1 MGMVNKERQRKHIL
15 QGIFF
20 PFILIA
26 LLGLTACETMV
37 LNQPPNQSNS
47 YPSDPGFPQ
56 SMAEDF
62 ILNSTVN
69 ITRFTIWGV
78 YAGNGIPTPLTDNFS
93 VIIHADSAGL
103 PGTPISTQNNVPFF
117 SQPTGGT
124 VGGLPEYVFYITLS
138 TPVTLTPG
146 RYWVEIYNDTTADAA
161 NIFAWETGTLDPING
176 ISNCAFSSI
185 VPGNNWSAPAAGPI
199 NLAIEIWAIPINVQ
213 AVPTMSGWGIMI
225 FAVLVGSGTVCY
237 IRKQKRTKS

>member
-1 MGMVNKERQRKHIL
+1 MVKIERHRTHFV

-20 PFILIA
+20 PLFLIM
-26 LLGLTACETMV
+26 LLGLTACETRI

-62 ILNSTVN
+62 VLNSTVT
-69 ITRFTIWGV
+69 ITRLTVWGI
-78 YAGNGIPTPLTDNFS
+78 YLGAGTPTPSTDNFT
-93 VIIHADSAGL
+93 VIFHADSSGL
-103 PGTPISTQNNVPFF
+103 PGAPISVQNNVPIF
-117 SQPTGGT
+117 SLATGQT
-124 VGGLPEYVFYITLS
+124 VGTSAEYIFFLTLA

-146 RYWVEIYNDTTADAA
+146 KYWVEIYNDTTADTE
-161 NIFAWETGTLDPING
+161 NIFAWETGTLDPIFG

-199 NLAIEIWAIPINVQ
+199 DLAIEIWAKQAIVQ
-213 AVPTMSGWGIMI
+213 AVPTMNKWGILI
-225 FAVLVGSGTVCY
+225 FIVLAGSGIAY
-237 IRKQKRTKS
+237 FIRRQKRAKL